1 MEVCRKSWSQG
12 KKPLKE
18 QELRPERGKAS
29 KDHLVELE
37 GFQIS

>member
-1 MEVCRKSWSQG
+1 MEVSRKSWSQG

-37 GFQIS
+37 EFQIS